1 VLPLNK
7 TFKLIAV
14 LGFSAALT
22 TACQFDTTPEE
33 RQARSGYTDRDGNS
47 MNTGHHGR
55 YELYDVRNG
64 RSEDH
69 EKFGFV
75 REQASPVKNSQRY
88 NENIAAVDYEELA
101 NIISKMVVQ
110 LPEIDDVATL
120 VTDEEVLIA
129 YKTSGKNREQIAD
142 QVSKT
147 GLSFVPRFYHV
158 YVSDNP
164 QMIADIERFR
174 TLTVSSPNI
183 DKILE
188 NTIDTMLESPQG
200 KDLTKG
206 ENANGEG
213 KGEMNEELE
222 QEYSEHVRKMRKT
235 Q

>member
-1 VLPLNK
+1 MNNSL
-7 TFKLIAV
+7 KLFTV
-14 LGFSAALT
+14 LGLTATLT
-22 TACQFDTTPEE
+22 TACQFDATPEE
-33 RQARSGYTDRDGNS
+33 RQARSGYADNS
-47 MNTGHHGR
+47 GRAMNTGHHDK

-64 RSEDH
+64 RDEDH
-69 EKFGFV
+69 TKFGFV
-75 REQASPVKNSQRY
+75 REQASPVRNSQRY

-129 YKTSGKNREQIAD
+129 YKTSSEDREQIAD

-158 YVSDNP
+158 YISDNP
-164 QMIADIERFR
+164 QMIADIGRFR
-174 TLTVSSPNI
+174 SLNVSSPNI

-188 NTIDTMLESPQG
+188 YTIDDMLESPQG
-200 KDLTKG
+200 KDLNKG
-206 ENANGEG
+206 ENGNGEG
-213 KGEMNEELE
+213 KGERNEQLE
-222 QEYSEHVRKMRKT
+222 QEYSEHTRKMRNK